1 MNSIIERI
9 DSYAFDERFYRK
21 CENGIEEYRPSL
33 THVLGYAYPKDFGLE
48 QWRGD
53 VGNKRADEIM
63 EETAEDGSYVHK
75 AIENIL
81 NGIHV
86 PRQDIEGRFAPKR
99 ALKIMRCIKAFLDW
113 HDEYKPKTIS
123 TEYIVWH
130 DKFAG
135 TVDYKCEIN
144 GEIYI
149 VDFKTSKTLHNSH
162 KVQICGYGIADTE
175 HKIEKVALLH
185 LGNTTK
191 KKYSFN
197 VLDDEE
203 RKEYEI
209 HCNQTLTMFHILNPN
224 AQPTSEKFP
233 DDFYLAIK

>member
-1 MNSIIERI
+1 MSNIERI
-9 DSYAFDERFYRK
+9 DNYVFDERFYRIT
-21 CENGIEEYRPSL
+21 NDDLTEEYRPSL
-33 THVLGYAYPKDFGLE
+33 THILSCAYPKDFGLE

-63 EETAEDGSYVHK
+63 EETAEDGSFVHQSIEK
-75 AIENIL
+75 IISGYHISRKDIEN
-81 NGIHV
+81 
-86 PRQDIEGRFAPKR
+86 RFSPKR
-99 ALKIMRCIKAFLDW
+99 ALKVMRCIKAFLDW
-113 HDEYKPKTIS
+113 YEEYKPKTIS

-149 VDFKTSKTLHNSH
+149 VDFKTSKTLHTSH
-162 KVQICGYGIADTE
+162 KVQVCGYGMADTE
-175 HKIEKVALLH
+175 HKIQKVALLH

-203 RKEYEI
+203 RAKYENE
-209 HCNQTLTMFHILNPN
+209 CKQTLIMFHTLNPN
-224 AQPTSEKFP
+224 AKPNEETFP
-233 DDFYLAIK
+233 EDFSLSI